1 MYFIVKNQDIAETP
15 LYRYKRLEIELSE
28 LKKDL
33 LNMEKFASEE
43 DKQTLINFNPVDL
56 SKQVENLQ
64 KEINS
69 LHLQK
74 IGARVDA
81 SKLDNKTRKYRFISL
96 LAKLLKS
103 LIQIN

>member
-1 MYFIVKNQDIAETP
+1 
-15 LYRYKRLEIELSE
+15 
-28 LKKDL
+28 
-33 LNMEKFASEE
+33 MEKFASEE

-56 SKQVENLQ
+56 SRQVENLQ

-81 SKLDNKTRKYRFISL
+81 SKLDNKTK
-96 LAKLLKS
+96 K
-103 LIQIN
+103 

>member
-1 MYFIVKNQDIAETP
+1 
-15 LYRYKRLEIELSE
+15 LELVE

-33 LNMEKFASEE
+33 INMEKFASEE
-43 DKQTLINFNPVDL
+43 DKQTLINFNPIDL

-81 SKLDNKTRKYRFISL
+81 SKLDNKTK
-96 LAKLLKS
+96 K
-103 LIQIN
+103 

>member
-1 MYFIVKNQDIAETP
+1 
-15 LYRYKRLEIELSE
+15 
-28 LKKDL
+28 
-33 LNMEKFASEE
+33 MEKFATEE

-81 SKLDNKTRKYRFISL
+81 SKLDNKTKKYDFGFF
-96 LAKLLKS
+96 
-103 LIQIN
+103 

>member
-1 MYFIVKNQDIAETP
+1 
-15 LYRYKRLEIELSE
+15 LELVE

-33 LNMEKFASEE
+33 INMEKFASEE

-81 SKLDNKTRKYRFISL
+81 SKLDNKTK
-96 LAKLLKS
+96 K
-103 LIQIN
+103 